1 MEKLSYFI
9 LIEISGIFLS
19 FYSLLYY
26 FVFKFFFIKEKKLWE
41 LKKFKIELI
50 LNVYI
55 MNYKLLK

>member
-26 FVFKFFFIKEKKLWE
+26 FVFKFFFIKEKKIMRI
-41 LKKFKIELI
+41 KKKNKIELI
-50 LNVYI
+50 LNVY
-55 MNYKLLK
+55 YEL

>member
-41 LKKFKIELI
+41 LKKIKIELI

>member
-26 FVFKFFFIKEKKLWE
+26 FVFKFFFIEEKKIMRIKKK
-41 LKKFKIELI
+41 LK
-50 LNVYI
+50 LN
-55 MNYKLLK
+55 